1 MTMVKTLS
9 LVLAGLVA
17 GLAIAFFLQ
26 PSPQSVDGASMFA
39 GAPGSAVPSVTA
51 DARADERLVALEDA
65 LDAEILQRAALEER
79 VAELAAQLEALGER
93 PRLAREAGGANDGQP
108 PANGREIRA
117 REQANRGAVDQ
128 QRERLMID
136 RLTAAGF
143 APDRAEWINRRTE
156 ELRMQALQEQYDAR
170 REGRAP
176 AGDIGL
182 TTLRTE
188 LGEADYE
195 RYRTAMGQPTSV
207 GVADVLASS
216 PGERAGLMPG
226 DAIVAY
232 GGKRVFDV
240 GELNALTLEGTPGES
255 VVVDVRRDGQ
265 NVQLVMPRGPIGI
278 TGSSRGIPGG
288 FQR

>member
-1 MTMVKTLS
+1 MVKTLL

-17 GLAIAFFLQ
+17 GLAIAFLLQ
-26 PSPQSVDGASMFA
+26 PSPPPADAAATLV
-39 GAPGSAVPSVTA
+39 GAPRSAVPSATA

-65 LDAEILQRAALEER
+65 LDAEILQRAALEDR

-93 PRLAREAGGANDGQP
+93 PRFAGDAGGANGPDEQP
-108 PANGREIRA
+108 PANRREIRV
-117 REQANRGAVDQ
+117 REQSVDQ
-128 QRERLMID
+128 RRLLIE

-143 APDRAEWINRRTE
+143 PPDRAEWINRRTE

-176 AGDIGL
+176 AGDLGV

-195 RYRTAMGQPTSV
+195 RYRAAMGQPTSV

-216 PGERAGLMPG
+216 PAERAGLMSG
-226 DAIVAY
+226 DEIVAY

-255 VVVDVRRDGQ
+255 VVLDVRRDGQ

-278 TGSSRGIPGG
+278 TGRFRGPAGG